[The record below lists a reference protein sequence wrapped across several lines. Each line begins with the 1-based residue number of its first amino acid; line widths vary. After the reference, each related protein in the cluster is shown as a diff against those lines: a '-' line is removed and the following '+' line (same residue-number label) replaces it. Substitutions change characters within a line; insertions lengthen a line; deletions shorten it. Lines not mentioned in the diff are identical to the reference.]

1 MASNFSWNGI
11 SNTTRLKKTNIK
23 VFFQYVMEFG
33 ERDPDHIVNLKVI
46 VNISTTPVSTAKQA
60 QVVFS

>member
-1 MASNFSWNGI
+1 MVPRI
-11 SNTTRLKKTNIK
+11 LQDLKKANMK
-23 VFFQYVMEFG
+23 VSTFFQYVMAVG
-33 ERDPDHIVNLKVI
+33 EKDPDHIVNLKVI